1 MLSTSPN
8 FFQTKRSLSEIKAE
22 LLPAYFKNWIETVNA
37 EEVILADLNAGN
49 GYEAN
54 GEKAT
59 ALQILENFQE
69 AENAT
74 ETEAKTLKLFL
85 NDPAKTNLEKLKQSL
100 EIPEE
105 EETKLPENIAFLNE
119 PETRETLL
127 KLLQKVPGLVVADPF
142 SYALAQEIVAETIQN
157 TTADL
162 FLLFDFKK
170 LEKTFL
176 AETPTVFL
184 SQLFRPDLPKLK
196 AQILLQK
203 SAKRRQQFLI
213 EQLENSFRKQEFYLV
228 TFRIDPPEKTGNA
241 FYLLLASK
249 SKATSLQAKEFLKNY
264 SEFQED
270 GVPLFGVN
278 LNYQPV
284 AIPGFSSFLNAFSLE
299 SLTQELAMLKAEF
312 HYKTIR
318 EVYEA
323 HSVGKPFVLENY
335 LAAFRALRKA
345 ETVNLVDVNNK
356 KVPKATAEAVVFYRL
371 HRKQ

>member
-22 LLPAYFKNWIETVNA
+22 LLPAYFRVWAETIHA
-37 EEVILADLNAGN
+37 EEVILTDLNAGN

-59 ALQILENFQE
+59 ALQILEEFQE

-74 ETEAKTLKLFL
+74 ETGAKTMKLFL
-85 NDPAKTNLEKLKQSL
+85 NDPARTNLEKLKLSL

-105 EETKLPENIAFLNE
+105 EEAKLPENIAFLNE

-142 SYALAQEIVAETIQN
+142 GYALAQEIVSEAIQN
-157 TTADL
+157 SNPDL

-184 SQLFRPDLPKLK
+184 AQLFGNQLSETK
-196 AQILLQK
+196 AKFQFEK
-203 SAKRRQQFLI
+203 SAKRREQFLV
-213 EQLENSFRKQEFYLV
+213 ESFENGFEKLDFYPLI
-228 TFRIDPPEKTGNA
+228 FKINPPEKTGNA
-241 FYLLLASK
+241 AYLLLASK
-249 SKATSLQAKEFLKNY
+249 SKTTYLQAKEFLKNY

-284 AIPGFSSFLNAFSLE
+284 AIPGFSDFLNKYSLE
-299 SLTQELAMLKAEF
+299 NLTRELAQQKSQF
-312 HYKTIR
+312 HYQTIR
-318 EVYEA
+318 EIYET
-323 HSVGKPFVLENY
+323 HSLGTHYILENY
-335 LAAFRALRKA
+335 LSAFKNLRKA
-345 ETVNLVDVNNK
+345 ETVNLVDANNK
-356 KVPKATAEAVVFYRL
+356 KVPRTTPESVVFYRL
-371 HRKQ
+371 HSK